1 MIEKKTAVILPDY
14 AVAPG
19 ETLRETL
26 EGLHMNQAEL
36 AERTGRPK
44 KTINEILQGKAA
56 ITADTAL
63 QFERV
68 LGVPA
73 SFWNNLERNYRETLA
88 RLREEEK
95 LNSQTDWLKRFP
107 VASMIRLDWIK
118 KEASPALQ
126 LREMLTFFGVAD
138 VAAWQ
143 RLWESPNAVYRRSPA
158 WESSEYA
165 LAAWLRKGEVE
176 AVKIPCVP
184 YDARTFRSALERI
197 RSLTAETPETF
208 QPRMK
213 ELCASAGIALT
224 FVAELPK
231 TRVYGATRWLGP
243 KKALIQLSLRGK
255 SDDHFWFTFFH
266 EAGHILLHG
275 KRAAFVDLVAE
286 KSDLMPAEN
295 DQEEEANAFARDFLI
310 PPPSYRAFREK
321 GNFDEAELLS
331 FAKTIGIAPGIV
343 AGRLQHDGVIPFSQA
358 NGLKQRCALSGGA
371 G

>member
-1 MIEKKTAVILPDY
+1 MIEAKNEVTLPDY
-14 AVAPG
+14 AVYPG

-26 EGLHMNQAEL
+26 EGLNMTQAEL

-73 SFWNNLERNYRETLA
+73 SFWNNLEKNYQEALA

-95 LNSQTDWLKRFP
+95 LHSQKDWLNRFP
-107 VASMIRLDWIK
+107 VASMTKLGWIK
-118 KEASPALQ
+118 KAATPALQ
-126 LREMLTFFGVAD
+126 LGEMLTFFGVAD

-143 RLWESPNAVYRRSPA
+143 RLWESPRAVYRRSPA

-176 AVKIPCVP
+176 AAKIPCAP
-184 YDARTFRSALERI
+184 YEARTFKTALEKI
-197 RSLTAETPETF
+197 RSLTTETPVTF
-208 QPRMK
+208 QPRMR
-213 ELCASAGIALT
+213 ELCASAGVALT
-224 FVAELPK
+224 FVSELSK
-231 TRVYGATRWLGP
+231 TRVYGATRWLGAM
-243 KKALIQLSLRGK
+243 KALIQLSLRGK

-275 KRAAFVDLVAE
+275 KRAAFVDFVPEKGDPVTVAT
-286 KSDLMPAEN
+286 
-295 DQEEEANAFARDFLI
+295 DQEAEANVFARDFLI
-310 PPPSYRAFREK
+310 PPSAYRAFREEGK
-321 GNFDEAELLS
+321 FGEAELRR
-331 FAKTIGIAPGIV
+331 FAKEIGIAPGIV
-343 AGRLQHDGVIPFSQA
+343 AGRLQHEGAIPFNQA
-358 NGLKQRCALSGGA
+358 NNLKRRFTFT
-371 G
+371 

>member
-1 MIEKKTAVILPDY
+1 MVEKKTQPILPDY
-14 AVAPG
+14 AVPPG

-26 EGLHMNQAEL
+26 EGLNMTQTEL

-95 LNSQTDWLKRFP
+95 LHSQTDWLKQFP
-107 VASMIRLDWIK
+107 VASMIKLGWIK
-118 KEASPALQ
+118 KETTPDMQ
-126 LREMLTFFGVAD
+126 LREMLSFFGVAD
-138 VAAWQ
+138 AAAWQ

-165 LAAWLRKGEVE
+165 LASWLRKGEVE
-176 AVKIPCVP
+176 AAKIPCTP
-184 YDARTFRSALERI
+184 YDARTFRSALEGIRI
-197 RSLTAETPETF
+197 LTTETPETF
-208 QPRMK
+208 QPKMK

-243 KKALIQLSLRGK
+243 SKALIQLSLRGK

-275 KRAAFVDLVAE
+275 KRAAFVDIAVE
-286 KSDLMPAEN
+286 KDDPMPAEN
-295 DQEEEANAFARDFLI
+295 HQEEEANAFAKDFLI
-310 PPPSYRAFREK
+310 PPSSYRAFRAEGK
-321 GNFDEAELLS
+321 FDEAELRR
-331 FAKTIGIAPGIV
+331 FADAIGIAPGIV
-343 AGRLQHDGVIPFSQA
+343 AGRLQHEGVIPFSQGS
-358 NGLKQRCALSGGA
+358 GLKQRFTIS
-371 G
+371 

>member
-1 MIEKKTAVILPDY
+1 MIEKKTDVILPDY

-95 LNSQTDWLKRFP
+95 LHSQTDWLKRFP
-107 VASMIRLDWIK
+107 VASMTKLGWIK
-118 KEASPALQ
+118 KEATPDLQ

-138 VAAWQ
+138 VAVWQ
-143 RLWESPNAVYRRSPA
+143 RLWKSPNAVYRRSPA

-176 AVKIPCVP
+176 AVKIPSAP
-184 YDARTFRSALERI
+184 YDARTFRSALDRI
-197 RSLTAETPETF
+197 RSLTTENPESF
-208 QPRMK
+208 QPRMI
-213 ELCASAGIALT
+213 ELCASAGIALA
-224 FVAELPK
+224 FVAELPR
-231 TRVYGATRWLGP
+231 TRIYGATRWLGP
-243 KKALIQLSLRGK
+243 SKALIQLSLRGK

-275 KRAAFVDLVAE
+275 KRAAFVDLVPE

-295 DQEEEANAFARDFLI
+295 DQEEGANAFAKDFLI
-310 PPPSYRAFREK
+310 PPSSYRAFRAEGK
-321 GNFDEAELLS
+321 FDEVELRR
-331 FAKTIGIAPGIV
+331 FAKTIGIAPGIIV
-343 AGRLQHDGVIPFSQA
+343 GRLQHDRVIPFNQS
-358 NGLKQRCALSGGA
+358 NRLKQRLTFT
-371 G
+371 